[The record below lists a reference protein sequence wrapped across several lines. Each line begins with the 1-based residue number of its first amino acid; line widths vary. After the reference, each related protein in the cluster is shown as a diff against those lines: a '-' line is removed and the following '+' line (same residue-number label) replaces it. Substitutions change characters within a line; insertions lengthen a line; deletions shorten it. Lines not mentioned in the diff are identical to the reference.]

1 MHTTQKHQ
9 YVDFI
14 FYPVKPGDDCII
26 LKLKVDHTPEEAIQ
40 QIKEK
45 QYALRFNGKLGETN
59 ISYF

>member
-1 MHTTQKHQ
+1 
-9 YVDFI
+9 
-14 FYPVKPGDDCII
+14 
-26 LKLKVDHTPEEAIQ
+26 VDHTPEEAIQ